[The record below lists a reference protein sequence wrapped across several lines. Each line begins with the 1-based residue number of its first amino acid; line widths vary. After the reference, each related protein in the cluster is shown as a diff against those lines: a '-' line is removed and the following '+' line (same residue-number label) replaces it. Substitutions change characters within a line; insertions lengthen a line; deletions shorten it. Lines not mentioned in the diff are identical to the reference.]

1 MTLEE
6 LIRLSKSYANL
17 GGAIQE
23 QLDTVVEDD
32 MNEDNINLNALDYIR
47 GWLQDA
53 DGIDPELSDDI
64 GDVLDRIHD
73 YENEAQS

>member
-6 LIRLSKSYANL
+6 LVRLSKGYANL

-23 QLDTVVEDD
+23 QLDTVMEDD
-32 MNEDNINLNALDYIR
+32 MNEDNINLNALDYIQ

-53 DGIDPELSDDI
+53 DSIDPELSEDI
-64 GDVLDRIHD
+64 SNALDRIYN
-73 YENEAQS
+73 YESEA